1 MFGLFKKTTEA
12 EKLQKRYEQL
22 MKEWHAFSAT
32 NRAKSDEK
40 YAEAQ
45 AIQEQIEQLQQ
56 PL

>member
-22 MKEWHAFSAT
+22 MKEWHKLST
-32 NRAKSDEK
+32 VNRGKSDEK

-45 AIQEQIEQLQQ
+45 AIQEKLEQLKG
-56 PL
+56 